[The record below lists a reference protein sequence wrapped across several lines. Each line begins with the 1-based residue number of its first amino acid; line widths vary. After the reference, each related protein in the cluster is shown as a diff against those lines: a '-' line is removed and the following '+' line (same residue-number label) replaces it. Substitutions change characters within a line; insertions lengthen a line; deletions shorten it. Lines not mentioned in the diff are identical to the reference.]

1 MQSSNKERKNSA
13 YIHVFFS
20 FTHFKLKMRGIYHL
34 ITLWSEP
41 RVFSHLFEYHCNIF
55 LLVENRYKIL
65 LEVVRGSDCFFFIL
79 KALETLAET
88 IGSKSRWHSEL
99 WELRAEYCTDF
110 FFSFLILAAELFET
124 LLLPCQ
130 ILCFFFFLF
139 MSRFCLVS
147 LFEVLFFFLLDWLNK

>member
-1 MQSSNKERKNSA
+1 MQSSNKERKTLL
-13 YIHVFFS
+13 IFTFFFS

-130 ILCFFFFLF
+130 ILCFFFLF
-139 MSRFCLVS
+139 YVTLLFS
-147 LFEVLFFFLLDWLNK
+147 LSIWSSFFFSFRLSE